1 VTLVYAV
8 VALLMLAGLAG
19 AVVPVL
25 PGTPL
30 ILAGA
35 VVHAVATDF
44 TPVGPGRLVILAV
57 LAVVGTVLGH
67 VASAFGVRRA
77 GGSGW
82 AIAGALV
89 GAVLGLFA
97 APFGLLLGPLLG
109 AIAGE
114 ALRTRRLRGSVRAGV
129 GAAVGVIAGAAAQVA
144 VGFVMVALFLWWLW
158 RG

>member
-1 VTLVYAV
+1 VTLVTV
-8 VALLMLAGLAG
+8 LVALLMLAGLVG

-25 PGTPL
+25 PSTPL

-57 LAVVGTVLGH
+57 LAVVGAVLGH
-67 VASAFGVRRA
+67 VTSALGVRRA

-82 AIAGALV
+82 AITGALV
-89 GAVLGLFA
+89 GAVLGLFT
-97 APFGLLLGPLLG
+97 APFGLLLGPLVG

-114 ALRTRRLRGSVRAGV
+114 VLGTRRLRGSVRAGI
-129 GAAVGVIAGAAAQVA
+129 GAAAGVVVGGAAQVA

>member
-1 VTLVYAV
+1 MTLVNVV

-30 ILAGA
+30 VLAGA
-35 VVHAVATDF
+35 LLHAIATDF
-44 TPVGPGRLVILAV
+44 TPVGPGRLAILAA
-57 LAVVGTVLGH
+57 LAVVGAGLGNLATA
-67 VASAFGVRRA
+67 VGVRRA
-77 GGSGW
+77 GGSRW
-82 AIAGALV
+82 ALVGALV

-97 APFGLLLGPLLG
+97 APLGLVLGPLGG

-114 ALRTRRLRGSVRAGV
+114 ILRTRRLRGSVRAGL
-129 GAAVGVIAGAAAQVA
+129 GALLGLLAGAVAHVA
-144 VGFVMVALFLWWLW
+144 VAFVMVALFAWWAW